1 MELSKPDQEL
11 LRNRLVK
18 SSTEEDEDA
27 KPLDPDSLVRKVWTE
42 RKEPSE
48 DLLMPLLPYQKEG
61 LGWMSSQEHSDV
73 HGGILADEMGM
84 GERVIN
90 MSHDHNCSS
99 TLLHATLLFSS
110 LLVIFGFDLSCPLS
124 SSIDIFLTLSLDQL
138 STLWFSVPTPHIYPL
153 ILIIIS
159 SSALSSSSTFQYSSS
174 PLLIIHQL

>member
-1 MELSKPDQEL
+1 MFHKSVTDVTGLDGYMELSKPDQEL

-42 RKEPSE
+42 PKEPSE

-84 GERVIN
+84 GERISILN
-90 MSHDHNCSS
+90 HHCNCSFV
-99 TLLHATLLFSS
+99 LLHAALLISSPLRYTLLVLLLFSS
-110 LLVIFGFDLSCPLS
+110 PL
-124 SSIDIFLTLSLDQL
+124 
-138 STLWFSVPTPHIYPL
+138 
-153 ILIIIS
+153 
-159 SSALSSSSTFQYSSS
+159 YSSRS
-174 PLLIIHQL
+174 FLLQVILLFI

>member
-84 GERVIN
+84 GEKVIS
-90 MSHDHNCSS
+90 MSHHHNCSS

-110 LLVIFGFDLSCPLS
+110 LLVIFGSDLSCPLS
-124 SSIDIFLTLSLDQL
+124 SLLYFLNSFTLPIVHSLVL
-138 STLWFSVPTPHIYPL
+138 CTNT
-153 ILIIIS
+153 
-159 SSALSSSSTFQYSSS
+159 T
-174 PLLIIHQL
+174 